1 MNILRAE
8 TQPIHSGKLA
18 IPQVAPILMVLA
30 RPVLALAAQGIF
42 VLLLTQLQVQAPTV
56 TVRNWWTVYG
66 TLIDIACLA
75 LLFWL
80 TRAEGINLFSLTSF
94 DKTRLKKDILLGIG
108 IFIVAFPLT
117 IFGGSMLAGF
127 LAYGTVQPALP
138 EGAFIRSLPLW
149 AVLYSRTIWWVIWSF
164 TEELTFQ
171 GYALPRLQALTK
183 HKWIAVMWVSFG
195 WALQHS
201 FLPFISLQH
210 ALYLFI
216 MFVPLTLA
224 LQFIYL
230 RLGRLMPVIIA
241 HWLMDLTSVL
251 FMIQVM

>member
-1 MNILRAE
+1 M
-8 TQPIHSGKLA
+8 
-18 IPQVAPILMVLA
+18 APVMMVLA
-30 RPVLALAAQGIF
+30 RPILALAVQGIF
-42 VLLLTQLQVQAPTV
+42 VVLLTQLQVQAPTV

-80 TRAEGINLFSLTSF
+80 TKAEGISLFSLTSF
-94 DKTRLKKDILLGIG
+94 DKRKLTKDILFGVG
-108 IFIVAFPLT
+108 IFIVVFPLAV
-117 IFGGSMLAGF
+117 FGGSLLAGI
-127 LAYGTVQPALP
+127 LAYGAIQPALP

-149 AVLYSRTIWWVIWSF
+149 AVLYSRIIWWAIWSF

-183 HKWIAVMWVSFG
+183 HKWLAVAWVAFG
-195 WALQHS
+195 WSLQHS
-201 FLPFISLQH
+201 FLPFINFQH

-216 MFVPLTLA
+216 MFVPLTFA
-224 LQFIYL
+224 LQLIYL

-251 FMIQVM
+251 FMVQVI